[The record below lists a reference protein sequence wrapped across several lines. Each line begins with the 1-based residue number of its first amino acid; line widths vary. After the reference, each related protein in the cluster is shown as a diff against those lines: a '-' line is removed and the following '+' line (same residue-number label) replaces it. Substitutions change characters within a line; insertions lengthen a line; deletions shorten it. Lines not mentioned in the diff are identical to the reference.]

1 MDAYTGCPPKDWKP
15 SMKVGDYVYVK
26 DGTHDERMPKGRRD
40 GLVVELV
47 GKRKDQAIV
56 MFSNKAFL
64 KFHLMFLERIN
75 VL

>member
-1 MDAYTGCPPKDWKP
+1 
-15 SMKVGDYVYVK
+15 MKVGDYVYVK
-26 DGTHDERMPKGRRD
+26 EGTHDIQMPKDRRD
-40 GLVVELV
+40 GLIVELV

-56 MFSNKAFL
+56 MFSNKVFL